1 PGQVQSRLFTAEHG
15 CGRGVPG
22 ACAGFASGAGPLA
35 GGGGKGATEASRMT
49 PFALQSRRRIILL
62 AGNGNEGAGMDSRPR
77 VCKFS
82 GLRASSRVSVRDG
95 MIPVSNRREFLRAA
109 ALTSAGLALSNRLN
123 GVANK
128 SVLVFTKSA
137 GWGHEV
143 GERVVGEPSLVDD
156 VVTDLGSTHGFKVG
170 VTKDG
175 RIFESKDFHSY
186 AAAVFFTTG

>member
-1 PGQVQSRLFTAEHG
+1 
-15 CGRGVPG
+15 
-22 ACAGFASGAGPLA
+22 
-35 GGGGKGATEASRMT
+35 
-49 PFALQSRRRIILL
+49 
-62 AGNGNEGAGMDSRPR
+62 MDSRPR

-95 MIPVSNRREFLRAA
+95 MSPFSNRREFLRAA

-128 SVLVFTKSA
+128 SA
-137 GWGHEV
+137 GWEHEV
-143 GERVVGEPSLVDD
+143 WKRVGGKPSLVDD

-175 RIFESKDFHSY
+175 RIFESKDFH
-186 AAAVFFTTG
+186 